1 MYILYFQVC
10 EKEKETEDKKPTK
23 ASKTDS
29 AAALKT
35 DSAAASGEFKLL
47 LDRCCMPSADPSVAG
62 SGEIV

>member
-35 DSAAASGEFKLL
+35 DSAAASGEFKLVL
-47 LDRCCMPSADPSVAG
+47 ERLCKGQVCSWSQT
-62 SGEIV
+62 IKI